1 MKVGD
6 LCIKKEG
13 AHFDTPSS
21 FTIPYGTFLKFLR
34 PGSRLPVAAVK
45 QLLDIGRTVQY
56 LAAQPGEGKQAA
68 VTVLLQAAAAHFQ
81 LFSQF
86 AVRIEVLARHRR

>member
-1 MKVGD
+1 MERN
-6 LCIKKEG
+6 EG
-13 AHFDTPSS
+13 ATGMTTD
-21 FTIPYGTFLKFLR
+21 R
-34 PGSRLPVAAVK
+34 PFIHDPVRNFSKVPPAWFSPPVAAVK
-45 QLLDIGRTVQY
+45 QLLDVGRTVQY
-56 LAAQPGEGKQAA
+56 LAAQPGEGKQTA

>member
-1 MKVGD
+1 MSK
-6 LCIKKEG
+6 LKSFIRWKENEG
-13 AHFDTPSS
+13 ATGMTTDAPL

-56 LAAQPGEGKQAA
+56 LAAQPGKCKQAA

-81 LFSQF
+81 LS
-86 AVRIEVLARHRR
+86 ASSRSV